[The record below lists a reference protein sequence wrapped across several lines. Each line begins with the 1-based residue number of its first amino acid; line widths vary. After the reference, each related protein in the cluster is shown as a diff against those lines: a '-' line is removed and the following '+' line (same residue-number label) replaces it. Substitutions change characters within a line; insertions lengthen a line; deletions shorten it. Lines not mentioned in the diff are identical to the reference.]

1 MLPKFKNLS
10 LEKQLFLSFFFVSA
24 CLLVL
29 SLGIS
34 LFYNVNRRKA
44 EIDSL
49 ISGVAAYA
57 ASMDQ
62 VIDMLDS
69 GYPDRE
75 TVKALDGL
83 HENFPDLNV
92 IAIYDRDLL
101 RFYHT
106 TRRESGESLINGE
119 EQAVLSGS
127 GPYITTGI
135 GTHGTQRRAFHA
147 VLGKDGAISG
157 FVMASAFSTYIA
169 EQSRQIFS
177 VYAAVLVVMLVV
189 SFLLSHGTVRL
200 LRSSLMGYHPQE
212 LLKLYLRQRHSAQC
226 HGGGDH
232 CFGSDRYS
240 GLCQIRPPGPCFL
253 LRRNLWASPSAV
265 CSRPPEPRRS

>member
-1 MLPKFKNLS
+1 MLPKFKKLS
-10 LEKQLFLSFFFVSA
+10 LEKQLFLSFFSVSA

-62 VIDMLDS
+62 VIHMLDS

-75 TVKALDGL
+75 TAAALDGL

-92 IAIYDRDLL
+92 IAIYDRNLL

-147 VLGKDGAISG
+147 VVGNDGAISG

-169 EQSRQIFS
+169 PASP
-177 VYAAVLVVMLVV
+177 
-189 SFLLSHGTVRL
+189 G
-200 LRSSLMGYHPQE
+200 RSSPFT
-212 LLKLYLRQRHSAQC
+212 R
-226 HGGGDH
+226 
-232 CFGSDRYS
+232 
-240 GLCQIRPPGPCFL
+240 LC
-253 LRRNLWASPSAV
+253 WPS
-265 CSRPPEPRRS
+265 CW

>member
-1 MLPKFKNLS
+1 MLPKFKKLS
-10 LEKQLFLSFFFVSA
+10 LEKQLFLSFFSVSA

-62 VIDMLDS
+62 VIHMLDS

-75 TVKALDGL
+75 TAAALDGL

-92 IAIYDRDLL
+92 IAIYDRNLL

-147 VLGKDGAISG
+147 VVGNDGAISG
-157 FVMASAFSTYIA
+157 FVMASAFSTYICRPVPA
-169 EQSRQIFS
+169 DPLRLRDCAGRHAGDQPSALPRHG
-177 VYAAVLVVMLVV
+177 AAPALLPYGV
-189 SFLLSHGTVRL
+189 SPPGTPEAL
-200 LRSSLMGYHPQE
+200 PAPGYG
-212 LLKLYLRQRHSAQC
+212 AQC
-226 HGGGDH
+226 HGGGD
-232 CFGSDRYS
+232 
-240 GLCQIRPPGPCFL
+240 
-253 LRRNLWASPSAV
+253 
-265 CSRPPEPRRS
+265 PRL

>member
-1 MLPKFKNLS
+1 MLPKFKKLS
-10 LEKQLFLSFFFVSA
+10 LEKQLFLSFFSVSA

-62 VIDMLDS
+62 VIHMLDS

-75 TVKALDGL
+75 TAAALDGL

-92 IAIYDRDLL
+92 IAIYDRNLL

-119 EQAVLSGS
+119 EQAVLISPLGS
-127 GPYITTGI
+127 VPTEPSAGPFTRSWATTVPYPALSWP
-135 GTHGTQRRAFHA
+135 QRF
-147 VLGKDGAISG
+147 
-157 FVMASAFSTYIA
+157 
-169 EQSRQIFS
+169 
-177 VYAAVLVVMLVV
+177 
-189 SFLLSHGTVRL
+189 
-200 LRSSLMGYHPQE
+200 
-212 LLKLYLRQRHSAQC
+212 
-226 HGGGDH
+226 
-232 CFGSDRYS
+232 
-240 GLCQIRPPGPCFL
+240 PPI
-253 LRRNLWASPSAV
+253 SPS
-265 CSRPPEPRRS
+265 SPGRSFPFTRLCWSSCW

>member
-1 MLPKFKNLS
+1 MLPKFKKLS
-10 LEKQLFLSFFFVSA
+10 LEKQLFLSFFSVSA

-62 VIDMLDS
+62 VIHMLDS

-75 TVKALDGL
+75 TAAALDGL

-92 IAIYDRDLL
+92 IAIYDRNLL

-147 VLGKDGAISG
+147 VVGNDGAISG

-200 LRSSLMGYHPQE
+200 LRSSLMGYLSPPGTPE
-212 LLKLYLRQRHSAQC
+212 ALPAPGYGAQC
-226 HGGGDH
+226 HGGGD
-232 CFGSDRYS
+232 
-240 GLCQIRPPGPCFL
+240 
-253 LRRNLWASPSAV
+253 
-265 CSRPPEPRRS
+265 PRL

>member
-1 MLPKFKNLS
+1 MLPKFKKLS
-10 LEKQLFLSFFFVSA
+10 LEKQLFLSFFSVSA

-62 VIDMLDS
+62 VIHMLDS

-75 TVKALDGL
+75 TAAALDGL

-92 IAIYDRDLL
+92 IAIYDRNLL

-119 EQAVLSGS
+119 EQAVLSGA
-127 GPYITTGI
+127 GPFTRSWATTAPYPALSWP
-135 GTHGTQRRAFHA
+135 QRFPPI
-147 VLGKDGAISG
+147 LP
-157 FVMASAFSTYIA
+157 ASP
-169 EQSRQIFS
+169 
-177 VYAAVLVVMLVV
+177 
-189 SFLLSHGTVRL
+189 G
-200 LRSSLMGYHPQE
+200 RSSPFT
-212 LLKLYLRQRHSAQC
+212 R
-226 HGGGDH
+226 
-232 CFGSDRYS
+232 
-240 GLCQIRPPGPCFL
+240 LC
-253 LRRNLWASPSAV
+253 WPS
-265 CSRPPEPRRS
+265 CW

>member
-1 MLPKFKNLS
+1 MLPKFKKLS
-10 LEKQLFLSFFFVSA
+10 LEKQLFLSFFSVSA

-62 VIDMLDS
+62 VIHMLDS

-75 TVKALDGL
+75 TAAALDGL

-92 IAIYDRDLL
+92 IAIYDRNLL

-147 VLGKDGAISG
+147 VVGNDGAISG

-169 EQSRQIFS
+169 GQSRQILS
-177 VYAAVLVVMLVV
+177 VYAAVL
-189 SFLLSHGTVRL
+189 
-200 LRSSLMGYHPQE
+200 
-212 LLKLYLRQRHSAQC
+212 
-226 HGGGDH
+226 
-232 CFGSDRYS
+232 
-240 GLCQIRPPGPCFL
+240 
-253 LRRNLWASPSAV
+253 AV
-265 CSRPPEPRRS
+265 T

>member
-1 MLPKFKNLS
+1 MLPKFKKLS
-10 LEKQLFLSFFFVSA
+10 LEKQLFLSFFSVSA

-62 VIDMLDS
+62 VIHMLDS

-75 TVKALDGL
+75 TAAALDGL

-92 IAIYDRDLL
+92 IAIYDRNLL

-106 TRRESGESLINGE
+106 TRR
-119 EQAVLSGS
+119 
-127 GPYITTGI
+127 
-135 GTHGTQRRAFHA
+135 
-147 VLGKDGAISG
+147 
-157 FVMASAFSTYIA
+157 
-169 EQSRQIFS
+169 
-177 VYAAVLVVMLVV
+177 
-189 SFLLSHGTVRL
+189 
-200 LRSSLMGYHPQE
+200 
-212 LLKLYLRQRHSAQC
+212 
-226 HGGGDH
+226 
-232 CFGSDRYS
+232 
-240 GLCQIRPPGPCFL
+240 
-253 LRRNLWASPSAV
+253 
-265 CSRPPEPRRS
+265 